1 LNYGV
6 FFNTM
11 INFLIAAFAIFLL
24 IKQGDRYTA
33 EKEEAQADPHAA
45 SAGVAHMAEQV
56 LLQFDLSRR

>member
-6 FFNTM
+6 FFDTVV
-11 INFLIAAFAIFLL
+11 NFLIVAFASLLL

-45 SAGVAHMAEQV
+45 SGGVAHIAEQV